1 MPLIL
6 ALLVLA
12 LPFTATATEPELENS
27 VRTLTEVFAALEEN
41 LADPFSA
48 EEALYQGALPA
59 MVRRLDPHSA
69 FLDPQQFDSLKQMQS
84 STDTGFGSVVS
95 ITPGRVVV
103 LQTLEGSPSARSG
116 LTPGDE
122 FAVVNGYPLAQL
134 NMDQLAALLS
144 QSRRQKVEL
153 LIKRPNF
160 PRLIPVVLTPEEV
173 ADPSVPLRF
182 LMKDK
187 VAYIKIASFEHS
199 TDQELRDAIDRLGG
213 ESLEGVVLDMRK
225 NPGGSVESAVRLAA
239 MFLEPNQRV
248 LWIQGKDGPQDEVRV
263 PEGNQ
268 PYRFP
273 LAILVDERTASAAE
287 LVTGALQDHD
297 RAVVVGQP
305 SFGKGLVQSVF
316 ELSEKAGLALTT
328 AHYLS
333 PSGRPIQKPFADCSS
348 YELSE
353 CGDSEEQTRTYTT
366 DSGKPIPGGGGIR
379 PDQVVG
385 PKLFPPF
392 QGLLKSSGVLLD
404 FAQEYIRG
412 KKIPDDFKVT
422 SSVLDQFQLYLSE
435 RGGRPALDVWTANVE
450 FIRYS
455 LEQEIVTL
463 SLGVD
468 RGEQIELMHDPQVL
482 AALTAVSAAA
492 PRTKRL
498 EDVPSQP

>member
-1 MPLIL
+1 MQLIL

-12 LPFTATATEPELENS
+12 LPFAATAAEPELENS
-27 VRTLTEVFAALEEN
+27 VRALADVFSALEQN
-41 LADPFSA
+41 LAEPFNA
-48 EEALYQGALPA
+48 EDALYQGALPA
-59 MVRRLDPHSA
+59 MVRTLDPHSA
-69 FLDPQQFDSLKQMQS
+69 FLDPERFESLKQMQS
-84 STDTGFGSVVS
+84 STDTGFGSVLS

-153 LIKRPNF
+153 MIKRPNF

-173 ADPSVPLRF
+173 ADPSVQLRF
-182 LMKDK
+182 LMRDK
-187 VAYIKIASFEHS
+187 IAYIKVASFEHS
-199 TDQELRDAIDRLGG
+199 TDQELRAAIEELGG
-213 ESLEGVVLDMRK
+213 QSLEGVVLDMRK

-239 MFLEPNQRV
+239 MFLEPKQRV
-248 LWIQGKDGPQDEVRV
+248 LWIQGRDGPQDEVRV

-273 LAILVDERTASAAE
+273 IAILVDERTASAAE

-297 RAVVVGQP
+297 RAVVVGQS

-316 ELSEKAGLALTT
+316 ELSQSAGLALTT

-333 PSGRPIQKPFADCSS
+333 PSGRPIQKPFADCNA

-353 CGDSEEQTRTYTT
+353 CGDPEEQARTYTT
-366 DSGKPIPGGGGIR
+366 DSGKEIPGGGGIR
-379 PDQVVG
+379 PDRVVG
-385 PKLFPPF
+385 PRLYPPF
-392 QGLLKSSGVLLD
+392 QALLKSSGVLLD
-404 FAQEYIRG
+404 FAREYIGG

-422 SSVLDQFQLYLSE
+422 PNVLDEFQLYLSE
-435 RGGRPALDVWTANVE
+435 RGARPPLDIWTANVE

-455 LEQEIVTL
+455 VEQEIVTL
-463 SLGVD
+463 SLGLD
-468 RGEQIELMHDPQVL
+468 RGEQIESMHDPQVL
-482 AALTAVSAAA
+482 AALAAVSAAA
-492 PRTKRL
+492 
-498 EDVPSQP
+498 QN

>member
-1 MPLIL
+1 MP
-6 ALLVLA
+6 LVLA
-12 LPFTATATEPELENS
+12 LLMLALPIAATAAEPELEKS
-27 VRTLTEVFAALEEN
+27 VRALTGVLSALEQN
-41 LADPFSA
+41 LADPFNP
-48 EEALYQGALPA
+48 EDALYQGALPA
-59 MVRRLDPHSA
+59 MVRTLDPHSA

-134 NMDQLAALLS
+134 NMEQLAALLS
-144 QSRRQKVEL
+144 QSRRQKAEL
-153 LIKRPNF
+153 MVKRPNF

-173 ADPSVPLRF
+173 ADPSVRLRF

-187 VAYIKIASFEHS
+187 IAYIQVASFEHS
-199 TDQELRDAIDRLGG
+199 TDEELRTAIDQLGG
-213 ESLEGVVLDMRK
+213 DSLEGVVLDMRK
-225 NPGGSVESAVRLAA
+225 NPGGSIESAVRLAA

-248 LWIQGKDGPQDEVRV
+248 LWIQGRDGPQDEVRA
-263 PEGNQ
+263 PEGNE

-273 LAILVDERTASAAE
+273 MAILVDERTASAAE

-297 RAVVVGQP
+297 RAVVVGQS

-316 ELSEKAGLALTT
+316 ELSQKAGLALTT

-353 CGDSEEQTRTYTT
+353 CGDPEEQARTYAT
-366 DSGKPIPGGGGIR
+366 DSGKEIPGGGGIR
-379 PDQVVG
+379 PDRIVG
-385 PKLFPPF
+385 PQLYPPF
-392 QGLLKSSGVLLD
+392 QALLKSSGVLLD

-422 SSVLDQFQLYLSE
+422 PDVLDQFQLYLSE

-482 AALTAVSAAA
+482 AALAAVSAA
-492 PRTKRL
+492 TTN
-498 EDVPSQP
+498 

>member
-1 MPLIL
+1 MPLII

-12 LPFTATATEPELENS
+12 LPLAGTAAEPELEKS
-27 VRTLTEVFAALEEN
+27 VRALADVFSALEQN
-41 LADPFSA
+41 LADPFNA
-48 EEALYQGALPA
+48 EDALYQGALPA
-59 MVRRLDPHSA
+59 MIRTLDPHSA

-103 LQTLEGSPSARSG
+103 LQTLDGSPSARSG

-173 ADPSVPLRF
+173 ADPSVELHF
-182 LMKDK
+182 LMKEK
-187 VAYIKIASFEHS
+187 IAYIKVASFERS
-199 TDQELRDAIDRLGG
+199 TDEELRAAINQLGG

-239 MFLEPNQRV
+239 MFLEPTQRV
-248 LWIQGKDGPQDEVRV
+248 LWIQGRDGPQDEVRV
-263 PEGNQ
+263 PEGNR

-273 LAILVDERTASAAE
+273 IAILVDERTASAAE

-297 RAVVVGQP
+297 RAVVVGQS

-316 ELSEKAGLALTT
+316 ELSENAGLALTT

-333 PSGRPIQKPFADCSS
+333 PSGRPIQKPFADCTS

-353 CGDSEEQTRTYTT
+353 CGDPEEQARTYTT
-366 DSGKPIPGGGGIR
+366 DSGKQIPGGGGIH
-379 PDQVVG
+379 PDKIVG
-385 PKLFPPF
+385 PRFYPPF
-392 QGLLKSSGVLLD
+392 QALLKSSGVLLD
-404 FAQEYIRG
+404 FAQEYVRG
-412 KKIPDDFKVT
+412 KKIAEDFEVT
-422 SSVLDQFQLYLSE
+422 SNVLDQFQLYLSQ
-435 RGGRPALDVWTANVE
+435 RGGRPALDIWTANVE

-468 RGEQIELMHDPQVL
+468 KGEQIELMHDPQVL
-482 AALTAVSAAA
+482 AALAAVSAA
-492 PRTKRL
+492 KN
-498 EDVPSQP
+498 